1 MIVHSAVEAAVVAR
15 GVEAPD
21 RVVVASGF
29 FDPVHVGHVA
39 YLREAA
45 KLGEA
50 LFVIVNDD
58 SALEKKRGREHSWFM
73 PISERLRIIDSIK
86 GVDVVIPWPEDT
98 VDLALECIMPAMF
111 AKGGDRT
118 DSMSIPEWATCY
130 RCGIQVITGVGGA
143 KSVSSSEL
151 LMRWVLLNANSVA

>member
-29 FDPVHVGHVA
+29 FDPLHVGHVA

-58 SALEKKRGREHSWFM
+58 WALDRKRGRDHSWFM
-73 PISERLRIIDSIK
+73 PIEERLRVVDSIK
-86 GVDVVIPWPEDT
+86 GVDVVIPWHGDV
-98 VDLALECIMPAMF
+98 VDQALECIMPAMF
-111 AKGGDRT
+111 AKGGDRA
-118 DSMSIPEWATCY
+118 DSTSIPEWATCY
-130 RCGIQVITGVGGA
+130 RCGIQVITGVGG
-143 KSVSSSEL
+143 KKIVSSSHVL
-151 LMRWVLLNANSVA
+151 RRWVMLNAQYFT